1 MKPIRTISLSLLT
14 AASLVFAQDAPPA
27 PPAQPQPAPQ
37 APAPGTDSGGW
48 RRVGDSNPN
57 PQQPAATVP
66 AAAVPNDPPPAPA
79 VPAQLTIKSGTYLT
93 VRINQV
99 LSSDHNQA
107 GDAFTAS
114 LVQPLVV
121 DGFVVAQP
129 GQTIAGH
136 VTEAKKAGRVS
147 GVSHLA
153 VQITDLTLVD
163 GQQAQVQSQMVTRT
177 GPTSQ
182 GQDAAAIGG
191 TTAVGA
197 AAGAIGAGGTG
208 AAIGAGAGA
217 ALGTIGVLLTRGHP
231 TIITPESVLTF
242 QIQAP
247 ATISTE
253 RAPQAFRAVSPNDYS
268 QPRLQTRGP
277 GYRPPPPYYG
287 VRYPYP
293 YGYPYPYYYG
303 PSVFFGV
310 RGRW

>member
-1 MKPIRTISLSLLT
+1 
-14 AASLVFAQDAPPA
+14 
-27 PPAQPQPAPQ
+27 
-37 APAPGTDSGGW
+37 
-48 RRVGDSNPN
+48 VGDSNPN
-57 PQQPAATVP
+57 AI
-66 AAAVPNDPPPAPA
+66 PNDPPSYT
-79 VPAQLTIKSGTYLT
+79 VPAQLTIKSGTFVT

-99 LSSDHNQA
+99 LSSDHNQP

-147 GVSHLA
+147 GVSHLGI
-153 VQITDLTLVD
+153 QLTDLTLVD
-163 GQQAQVQSQMVTRT
+163 GQQAPIQSQMITRT
-177 GPTSQ
+177 GPTST
-182 GQDAAAIGG
+182 GQDAGAIGG

-231 TIITPESVLTF
+231 SIITPESVLTF

-247 ATISTE
+247 VTISTE
-253 RAPQAFRAVSPNDYS
+253 RAPQAFRYVSPNDYS
-268 QPRLQTRGP
+268 QPVPRLQTRAP
-277 GYRPPPPYYG
+277 GYRPYYG
-287 VRYPYP
+287 AAYPYP
-293 YGYPYPYYYG
+293 YPYFYGPGFYG

-310 RGRW
+310 RGRRW

>member
-1 MKPIRTISLSLLT
+1 MKHITTISFSLLT
-14 AASLVFAQDAPPA
+14 AASLVLAQDAPPA
-27 PPAQPQPAPQ
+27 PPAQQPA
-37 APAPGTDSGGW
+37 TDSGGW

-57 PQQPAATVP
+57 GQPNGQAAPT
-66 AAAVPNDPPPAPA
+66 PNDPPPSYS
-79 VPAQLTIKSGTYLT
+79 VPAQLTIKSGTFVT

-99 LSSDHNQA
+99 LSSDHNQP

-147 GVSHLA
+147 GVAHLGI
-153 VQITDLTLVD
+153 QLTDLTLVD
-163 GQQAQVQSQMVTRT
+163 GQQAPIQSQMITRT
-177 GPTSQ
+177 GPTST
-182 GQDAAAIGG
+182 GQDAGAIGG

-231 TIITPESVLTF
+231 SIITPESVLTF

-247 ATISTE
+247 VTISTE
-253 RAPQAFRAVSPNDYS
+253 RAPQAFRYVSPNDYS
-268 QPRLQTRGP
+268 QPAPRLQTRAP
-277 GYRPPPPYYG
+277 GYRPYYYG
-287 VRYPYP
+287 A
-293 YGYPYPYYYG
+293 GYPYPYPYFYGPGFYG

-310 RGRW
+310 RGRRW

>member
-14 AASLVFAQDAPPA
+14 AAGLVFAQDAPPA
-27 PPAQPQPAPQ
+27 PPAQQPAPAAQ
-37 APAPGTDSGGW
+37 PATDSGGW
-48 RRVGDSNPN
+48 RRVGDSNPG
-57 PQQPAATVP
+57 PQQQPAGVP
-66 AAAVPNDPPPAPA
+66 NVAVPNDPPPAPS
-79 VPAQLTIKSGTYLT
+79 VPAQLTIKSGTFLT

-153 VQITDLTLVD
+153 VQLTDLTLVD
-163 GQQAQVQSQMVTRT
+163 GQQSAIQSQMVTRT
-177 GPTSQ
+177 GPTSN

-197 AAGAIGAGGTG
+197 AAGAVGAGGTG

-247 ATISTE
+247 VTISTE
-253 RAPQAFRAVSPNDYS
+253 RAPQAFRYVNPNDYT
-268 QPRLQTRGP
+268 QPRLQTRAP
-277 GYRPPPPYYG
+277 GYRPPPPYYYG
-287 VRYPYP
+287 ARYPYP
-293 YGYPYPYYYG
+293 YGYPYGPGFYG

>member
-1 MKPIRTISLSLLT
+1 
-14 AASLVFAQDAPPA
+14 
-27 PPAQPQPAPQ
+27 
-37 APAPGTDSGGW
+37 
-48 RRVGDSNPN
+48 
-57 PQQPAATVP
+57 
-66 AAAVPNDPPPAPA
+66 
-79 VPAQLTIKSGTYLT
+79 VPAQLTIKSGTFLT

-153 VQITDLTLVD
+153 VQLTDLTLVD
-163 GQQAQVQSQMVTRT
+163 GQQSAIQSQMVTRT
-177 GPTSQ
+177 GPTSN

-197 AAGAIGAGGTG
+197 AAGAVGAGGTG

-247 ATISTE
+247 VTISTE
-253 RAPQAFRAVSPNDYS
+253 RAPQAFRYVNPNDYS
-268 QPRLQTRGP
+268 QPRLQTRAP
-277 GYRPPPPYYG
+277 GYRPPPPYYYG
-287 VRYPYP
+287 ARYPYP
-293 YGYPYPYYYG
+293 YGYPYGPGFYG

>member
-1 MKPIRTISLSLLT
+1 MKSIRTITLSLLT
-14 AASLVFAQDAPPA
+14 AASFVFAQDAPPA
-27 PPAQPQPAPQ
+27 PA
-37 APAPGTDSGGW
+37 TDSGGW

-57 PQQPAATVP
+57 PQQPPP
-66 AAAVPNDPPPAPA
+66 AAAPNDPPPSYT
-79 VPAQLTIKSGTYLT
+79 VPAQLTIKSGTFLT

-99 LSSDHNQA
+99 LSSDHNQP

-153 VQITDLTLVD
+153 VQLTDLTLVD
-163 GQQAQVQSQMVTRT
+163 GQQSPIQSQMVTRS

-247 ATISTE
+247 VTISTE
-253 RAPQAFRAVSPNDYS
+253 RAPQAFRYVSPNDYS

-277 GYRPPPPYYG
+277 GYRPPPYYG

-293 YGYPYPYYYG
+293 YGYPYYYG

>member
-14 AASLVFAQDAPPA
+14 AATLVFAQDAPPA
-27 PPAQPQPAPQ
+27 PPAQQHPA
-37 APAPGTDSGGW
+37 TDSGGW
-48 RRVGDSNPN
+48 RRVGDSNPS
-57 PQQPAATVP
+57 PQQP
-66 AAAVPNDPPPAPA
+66 AAAVPNDPPPPPA

-153 VQITDLTLVD
+153 VQLTDLTLVD
-163 GQQAQVQSQMVTRT
+163 GQQAPVQSQMVTRT
-177 GPTSQ
+177 GPTST

-242 QIQAP
+242 QVQAP
-247 ATISTE
+247 VTISTE
-253 RAPQAFRAVSPNDYS
+253 RAPQAFRYVSPNDYS
-268 QPRLQTRGP
+268 QQGPRLQTRGP
-277 GYRPPPPYYG
+277 GYRPPPPYYYG
-287 VRYPYP
+287 ARYPYP
-293 YGYPYPYYYG
+293 YGYPYY
-303 PSVFFGV
+303 
-310 RGRW
+310 

>member
-1 MKPIRTISLSLLT
+1 MKPTRTFTLSLLT
-14 AASLVFAQDAPPA
+14 AAGLVFGQDAPPA
-27 PPAQPQPAPQ
+27 PPAQQQQPAP
-37 APAPGTDSGGW
+37 DSGGW
-48 RRVGDSNPN
+48 RRVGDSNSN
-57 PQQPAATVP
+57 AQPGAIPP
-66 AAAVPNDPPPAPA
+66 AGAPNDPPPSYT
-79 VPAQLTIKSGTYLT
+79 VPPQLTLKSGTYLT

-99 LSSDHNQA
+99 LSSDHNQP

-147 GVSHLA
+147 GVSHLGI
-153 VQITDLTLVD
+153 QLTDLTLVD
-163 GQQAQVQSQMVTRT
+163 GQQAAIQSQMITRT
-177 GPTSQ
+177 GPTST
-182 GQDAAAIGG
+182 GQDAGAIGG

-231 TIITPESVLTF
+231 SIITPESVFTF

-247 ATISTE
+247 VTISTE
-253 RAPQAFRAVSPNDYS
+253 RAPQAFRYVNPNDYS
-268 QPRLQTRGP
+268 QPAAPRLQTR
-277 GYRPPPPYYG
+277 RPPP
-287 VRYPYP
+287 YPYR
-293 YGYPYPYYYG
+293 YGAAYPYPYPYYYG
-303 PSVFFGV
+303 PGFYGPTVFFG
-310 RGRW
+310 RRW